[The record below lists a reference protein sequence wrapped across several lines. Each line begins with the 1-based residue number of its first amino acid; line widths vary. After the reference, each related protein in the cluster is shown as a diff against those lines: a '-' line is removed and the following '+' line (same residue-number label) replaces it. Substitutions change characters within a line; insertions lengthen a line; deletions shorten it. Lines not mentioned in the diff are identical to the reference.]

1 MSSGYTGIIRF
12 YSASGYTNKTY
23 LYGFNS
29 GSNYFLDFYVAGLKC
44 VSMRSDSTQVYGF
57 GNIFAW
63 SDDRCKFNEEL
74 ITDGLS
80 VIRQLEPQSYDRS
93 ESFTEENTVKEC
105 GFIAQEVLAIPQLAH
120 AVKGDPNDNERIG
133 LQYNSVFT
141 YAVAAIKELDTIIQS
156 QQNEINDL
164 KANYNTRLSLLE
176 AQLLKTSTL

>member
-1 MSSGYTGIIRF
+1 LM
-12 YSASGYTNKTY
+12 
-23 LYGFNS
+23 
-29 GSNYFLDFYVAGLKC
+29 
-44 VSMRSDSTQVYGF
+44 
-57 GNIFAW
+57 
-63 SDDRCKFNEEL
+63 
-74 ITDGLS
+74 
-80 VIRQLEPQSYDRS
+80 IRQLEPQSYDRS

-120 AVKGDPNDNERIG
+120 AVKGDPDGNERIG